1 MKKKERN
8 ILLNN
13 MNIMC
18 SASVKLQLRE
28 KNKVFQR
35 GSYSYNTNAAKIIK
49 IHNKNKKKVFILNKI
64 LTEGIVQY
72 IKNNT

>member
-1 MKKKERN
+1 MKPTMKKKEPN

-35 GSYSYNTNAAKIIK
+35 GSYSYNIE
-49 IHNKNKKKVFILNKI
+49 LN
-64 LTEGIVQY
+64 
-72 IKNNT
+72 